1 MIMKLL
7 LFNFIFI
14 ISITSVS
21 ISQQPPNNMHLLGNL
36 NQHSLPPQFN
46 APWSYAAI
54 WGYQSPDNREYAVL
68 GCALGTAFYDVTD
81 SANIHEVGYFPNVI
95 DTLNPDQGVLWQEMK
110 VYSHYAYVVSEA
122 DTSGVKIYD
131 LQYLPD
137 SVVYVKKFFAAGH
150 RSTHSISQEGPY
162 LYLNGSNSSFGNGTA
177 VLDLSQ
183 DPVNPVLRGKWNT
196 RYVHDC
202 RVLNDTIF
210 AMNINQG
217 DGQITVIDA
226 RNKDSLKTITQWF
239 NLPNP
244 APHNNALTADRDY
257 LYATDE
263 VGPLPRLLKV
273 WDIRD
278 LSNVVQVNTWQ
289 PTGITTSIV
298 HNVEIYGD
306 TAVIAHYTAGVRV
319 LDISNPVMPVEI
331 GWYDTYPASNN
342 NLYQGCWGV
351 YKFPSGK
358 IIASDMNTGL
368 YVLKMGKTVG
378 INNNVTELN
387 EFRLEQNYPNPFN
400 PKTIINYELGNKNF
414 VSVKVYDVLGN
425 EVRTLVN
432 ENKPAGSYSIEFDGS
447 DLSSGMYFYK
457 LTTDSFNE
465 VRKMILLK

>member
-1 MIMKLL
+1 M
-7 LFNFIFI
+7 
-14 ISITSVS
+14 
-21 ISQQPPNNMHLLGNL
+21 
-36 NQHSLPPQFN
+36 
-46 APWSYAAI
+46 
-54 WGYQSPDNREYAVL
+54 
-68 GCALGTAFYDVTD
+68 
-81 SANIHEVGYFPNVI
+81 
-95 DTLNPDQGVLWQEMK
+95 
-110 VYSHYAYVVSEA
+110 
-122 DTSGVKIYD
+122 
-131 LQYLPD
+131 
-137 SVVYVKKFFAAGH
+137 
-150 RSTHSISQEGPY
+150 
-162 LYLNGSNSSFGNGTA
+162 
-177 VLDLSQ
+177 
-183 DPVNPVLRGKWNT
+183 
-196 RYVHDC
+196 
-202 RVLNDTIF
+202 
-210 AMNINQG
+210 
-217 DGQITVIDA
+217 
-226 RNKDSLKTITQWF
+226 
-239 NLPNP
+239 
-244 APHNNALTADRDY
+244 
-257 LYATDE
+257 
-263 VGPLPRLLKV
+263 
-273 WDIRD
+273 
-278 LSNVVQVNTWQ
+278 
-289 PTGITTSIV
+289 
-298 HNVEIYGD
+298 
-306 TAVIAHYTAGVRV
+306 